1 MCFGLGLQTS
11 NVPLNIGTDHQLYMT
26 RPDLTI
32 GVLNAQG
39 GPDPHTLTEAPS
51 SLLDI
56 NLGREAEGF
65 LKTSHLPPTHG
76 FPSIRS

>member
-1 MCFGLGLQTS
+1 MDFGRQSS

-76 FPSIRS
+76 FRSIRS